1 MEQIFKNEFAKFQS
15 QMMSMVEGKLNEKV
29 DSIILQ
35 IQQLQKSVEFLNGMY
50 EDVKKDN
57 EKMKQEMKDIQKQDE
72 CYRKEMEVLK
82 STSKTAIIK
91 VNEMDNHL
99 RQNNIEL
106 HGVPGS
112 ANENVERVALGI
124 LKAVDSTLTERDI
137 EGIRRLKRVN
147 TADGEVRVK
156 NPILIK
162 FKSKEK
168 RNIVFRERR
177 KLANIDF
184 KKINVNTSAVFI
196 NDNLTPFSKAFFL

>member
-1 MEQIFKNEFAKFQS
+1 
-15 QMMSMVEGKLNEKV
+15 
-29 DSIILQ
+29 
-35 IQQLQKSVEFLNGMY
+35 
-50 EDVKKDN
+50 
-57 EKMKQEMKDIQKQDE
+57 
-72 CYRKEMEVLK
+72 MEVLK
-82 STSKTAIIK
+82 SISKTAVIK
-91 VNEMDNHL
+91 VNKMDNNL
-99 RQNNIEL
+99 RENNKVL
-106 HGVPGS
+106 QGVLGS

-147 TADGEVRVK
+147 TADGKVRVK